1 MGCGASTPPDSSAT
15 QKGLHVS
22 VRAVGGQKT
31 TDRPMLEEDNHAQ
44 PRGSVTANPLTEVS
58 MSDNLSDQTDSTTTS
73 ASFQVDKVRK
83 SSSLNRESVITE
95 RTQSSPVSERKT
107 SLYSP
112 ETNRLATEGKAR
124 HHVTER
130 RKVIGGEAG
139 DAALRGRVDVEYP
152 LTSKIVRIFTSST
165 FTGKPRPSQLLHLL
179 VT

>member
-1 MGCGASTPPDSSAT
+1 MMGCGASTPPDSSAT

-22 VRAVGGQKT
+22 VQAVGGQKT
-31 TDRPMLEEDNHAQ
+31 TDMLEEDSHAQ

-107 SLYSP
+107 TLYSP